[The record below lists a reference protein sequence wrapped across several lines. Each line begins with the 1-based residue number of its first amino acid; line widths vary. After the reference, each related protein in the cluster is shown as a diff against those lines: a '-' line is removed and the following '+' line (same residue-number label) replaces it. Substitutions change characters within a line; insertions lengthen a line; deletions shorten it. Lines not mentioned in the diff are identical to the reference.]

1 MKINNNR
8 VEYKISSFYDLTRDD
23 IYEIAKCRYEVF
35 ACEQKIVCEN
45 DFDDKDKDCYHLL
58 AYYEEKLIGYCRIL
72 KSGMGYEKPSIGRVL
87 VLKEYR
93 RNSIA
98 QEMMQKAIEFIKEN
112 FNDDEII
119 LSAQLYVQNLYNSI
133 GFKQISNVYDEAEIP
148 HIKMSFKIK

>member
-119 LSAQLYVQNLYNSI
+119 LSAQLYVQNLYKSI